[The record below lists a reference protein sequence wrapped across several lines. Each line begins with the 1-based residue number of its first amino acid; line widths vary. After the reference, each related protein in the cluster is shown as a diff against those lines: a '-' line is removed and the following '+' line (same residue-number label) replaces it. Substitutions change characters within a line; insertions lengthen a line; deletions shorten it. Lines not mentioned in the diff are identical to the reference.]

1 MPIDA
6 LYEAIRNASKQ
17 TGQQSSPAQS
27 AQPQAASSFLQAA
40 AAAHPTVQP
49 EAPAPTAAPAT
60 PADLWNGYDYNA
72 EAERRAQVGGYTPAP
87 EAFRAPV
94 PTNEYDPRRQAE
106 KTAQAW
112 QPSGGIEISRGNKP
126 AYIPGTQTEYG
137 TERGDAYL
145 ALAAQRDST
154 EKAAEVFNP
163 FKAMTAAGNAQGA
176 LQVGAPAAN
185 AYNAMNDVSRAIEA
199 EQERI
204 KEYNDDEAYR
214 AAKKAEQ
221 DAIGAYRRR
230 SALIPTE
237 AAYQLD
243 QLKRQKAET
252 ERIIASVSDTRT
264 IDEGLAQYLG
274 EMKKRTDAYEVQIR
288 QLENDLAAVEQSRQL
303 SLYDKY
309 RSEADFAEK
318 SQYVPS
324 EKRKASEVDKLYGR
338 EDAYSGDSLE
348 YELVNGNPE
357 AWAQQRLRTL
367 GGVDPEARQ
376 SGGGYFMAASDPT
389 QVYEYMTDKE
399 VKTYNYLYATD
410 PTHGEAKRYLELL
423 MPDLNYR
430 ASTADA
436 EDAKQYAKEHP
447 ALATL
452 YSVVSSTMQ
461 PATFMG
467 QTADYA
473 TTGKIDQNAPYNK
486 FSTMPST
493 MIAQVE
499 HDVERKYGKNA
510 AELYKAGVN
519 AAKNAYL
526 AARTGGFT
534 SGPAG
539 SASQKAAEAVLLS
552 IMGMGAA
559 ADGTIAA
566 KSRGLNDKQAM
577 LSGLANGAIEAA
589 TEAVGMDA
597 FFDAVL
603 GGKAP
608 LLAFLKS
615 VLAEGAEEGLGDF
628 LNDAADVI
636 IAGVDA
642 ERMRRARE
650 LKAQGYTDAQSVSMA
665 FTELLK
671 EAGADTL
678 RGMLSAALMTGGSQ
692 AVQAGVRAAP
702 QAIQNI
708 KDTREQNR
716 VDEMVRMAN
725 EEAAQRYAGR
735 TQAATPST
743 AQDVST
749 TAPFAPQEG
758 NDTAPTENA
767 IQDNTARQ
775 TTSPIN
781 VGRAT
786 TIKAPYTGDVP
797 TQSEASATVPAV
809 PDEAV
814 ARANARIEEA
824 RNTEGRGFKAALTD
838 LYAKT
843 FQRTSGA
850 PVSGLYFKNKP
861 YLVEIANTVPA
872 KVISDPNLS
881 PEKLALLDM
890 LPEIVYN
897 AEYVGSG
904 EYAPSEGKKAKPVIR
919 YDYFETP
926 VTING
931 KEYIAK
937 FDVAVLPGANNY
949 RTHQIVD
956 IDLLSSGASLAGP
969 APAASS
975 NGTGLRDVATSNVAQ
990 SQTVVNTPAV
1000 KSDPFVPAITQSQ
1013 GSPAAPAS
1021 NTVGAAE
1028 TGYNYADAPREQK
1041 VSRQY
1046 YTTQTYS
1053 RPDTAEASGRT
1064 REAYRKA
1071 LTYETRSIEEAQ
1083 DRAAEALYYMQDGKE
1098 TFVGQI
1104 DPDGLNDVMN
1114 DLAEAKAWNDVQT
1127 AQAQMILAELR
1138 REAAKEQTA
1147 EKRAQFNQWL
1157 DVVQKH
1163 VREGARGMRMN
1174 REFSY
1179 SRDANRDGIIT
1190 EQAAIERV
1198 NSNDKLSDAEKQALT
1213 DEIMEYDERITDT
1226 NDKAELIDIIME
1238 IAEERKTVSRGATG
1252 IFARTIRSALNT
1264 MSIETLKQAAYAS
1277 SAMLSEDAQK
1287 VDFWRKVKTI
1297 QVLNMLSNPKTTVT
1311 NVTSNLGMLL
1321 LDVQSMRLASLFDM
1335 AVSARTKTR
1344 SLAFEKGLNALFT
1357 KEGRERFAE
1366 ALIPSIAEIGL
1377 DINLGGGGKYFQGTQ
1392 TFKAD
1397 GRGFAGTNTAADKF
1411 TERVLHVLER
1421 NMNYALRAPD
1431 EAFKGLSRASSQS
1444 GLQRLQDER
1453 RIRTENENYAEDTAR
1468 DLELY
1473 RTFQNQRLISDV
1485 IVKLH
1490 DVLNLIIPA
1499 NAIRKMTHQELK
1511 QAAFGLGDIAAPFA
1525 KIAANLVGV
1534 AVDYNPV
1541 TAVKGLVQTIDI
1553 LAKGE
1558 NATAEQQRRAV
1569 SNLSRGLTGT
1579 ALTIAAMFLARLGLI
1594 RRAGD
1599 EDDKSVASLNRT
1611 EGMTG
1616 TQINLSAAKRGI
1628 AGGSIDWQQGDM
1640 LIDLSRFEPINFLVD
1655 LGATLVAND
1664 AADADFI
1671 TRVGQAAKS
1680 ELESFGNASG
1690 DLPVLQSVGN
1700 FVEDVTSYGTPW
1712 YKALADTAGKTAVSS
1727 LTPNFIA
1734 ALAKGI
1740 DPYQRNLYTRDN
1752 YDPKTDTLIDALMA
1766 TLGML
1771 GDTTMSRIPGLREM
1785 LPTKTDTT
1793 GNAAPNPGTLTQR
1806 LLNAMILPWG
1816 VNTYAQTETSKELE
1830 RLREATGRTDFYP
1843 RVRNTTKSVQQDKVT
1858 YTFDYEERQEFQRL
1872 YSEAYWKDVNA
1883 LVKTARYKNMD
1894 DAQKAD
1900 ALKSIGDD
1908 AYDVAKSVMI
1918 QRKRAS

>member
-6 LYEAIRNASKQ
+6 LYNAIRNAPN
-17 TGQQSSPAQS
+17 QQGW
-27 AQPQAASSFLQAA
+27 QAAQQREAASHQAA
-40 AAAHPTVQP
+40 IDEAVAREQAAQQAQQ
-49 EAPAPTAAPAT
+49 
-60 PADLWNGYDYNA
+60 LWNGYDYNA

-94 PTNEYDPRRQAE
+94 PTNEYDPSRQAQIM
-106 KTAQAW
+106 ARAW
-112 QPSGGIEISRGNKP
+112 QPQTSVETSYNNKA
-126 AYIPGTQTEYG
+126 AYIPGTQIPYD
-137 TERGDAYL
+137 TERGQQYL
-145 ALAAQRDST
+145 ALEAQRDAARKAFEPFRTIPGANDAAANIVRDIDTRESALK
-154 EKAAEVFNP
+154 EYLSDDEYRADVAAQKRAAETYQRQQT
-163 FKAMTAAGNAQGA
+163 MSETEAGNQLAELYRQRDELQKLISATSSAFRDSQGQA
-176 LQVGAPAAN
+176 LNNTRQEQLARIN
-185 AYNAMNDVSRAIEA
+185 A
-199 EQERI
+199 
-204 KEYNDDEAYR
+204 
-214 AAKKAEQ
+214 
-221 DAIGAYRRR
+221 
-230 SALIPTE
+230 
-237 AAYQLD
+237 
-243 QLKRQKAET
+243 
-252 ERIIASVSDTRT
+252 
-264 IDEGLAQYLG
+264 
-274 EMKKRTDAYEVQIR
+274 QIR
-288 QLENDLAAVEQSRQL
+288 Q
-303 SLYDKY
+303 Y
-309 RSEADFAEK
+309 EADVNAVGRERQNDSAYRVLMANPDFEEK
-318 SQYVPS
+318 SQYTP
-324 EKRKASEVDKLYGR
+324 R
-338 EDAYSGDSLE
+338 EDGKWGEID
-348 YELVNGNPE
+348 LVNNNRD
-357 AWAQQRLRTL
+357 AWMKYSA
-367 GGVDPEARQ
+367 Q
-376 SGGGYFMAASDPT
+376 SGGTPGAGTVDPIRT
-389 QVYEYMTDKE
+389 WEYLTDE
-399 VKTYNYLYATD
+399 ERGIYNYLYNTQGYDA
-410 PTHGEAKRYLELL
+410 AKQYIDFLQ
-423 MPDLNYR
+423 PDLNARDANAR
-430 ASTADA
+430 AIWAKDIAKENPVAASLFSVLISPLKGASAIAAAGDTLQSALGGKAMDTNDPMYSFSRLPTTIRSQVARDIERNYGKPGTFAYETGMSVLENVWQMAVTGGAAGESFMLGIMGAGAMADSVLA
-436 EDAKQYAKEHP
+436 AKQ
-447 ALATL
+447 
-452 YSVVSSTMQ
+452 
-461 PATFMG
+461 
-467 QTADYA
+467 
-473 TTGKIDQNAPYNK
+473 
-486 FSTMPST
+486 
-493 MIAQVE
+493 
-499 HDVERKYGKNA
+499 
-510 AELYKAGVN
+510 
-519 AAKNAYL
+519 
-526 AARTGGFT
+526 
-534 SGPAG
+534 
-539 SASQKAAEAVLLS
+539 
-552 IMGMGAA
+552 
-559 ADGTIAA
+559 
-566 KSRGLNDKQAM
+566 RGLSDGQAYA
-577 LSGLANGAIEAA
+577 LGLVSGAIEAL
-589 TEAVGMDA
+589 TEKIGLDA
-597 FFDAVL
+597 L
-603 GGKAP
+603 YEGIRGGKTA
-608 LLAFLKS
+608 LRAILNS
-615 VLAEGAEEGLGDF
+615 TLAEGSEEVLGTF
-628 LNDAADVI
+628 LDDIADMI
-636 IAGVDA
+636 IAGTDS
-642 ERMRRARE
+642 ERLQRIAE
-650 LKAQGYTDAQSVSMA
+650 LKAQGMSDSEAAGRAYV
-665 FTELLK
+665 ELLK
-671 EAGADTL
+671 EAGTA
-678 RGMLSAALMTGGSQ
+678 GLSGALSGLLMSGG
-692 AVQAGVRAAP
+692 A
-702 QAIQNI
+702 QAIINGYHSAQEGI
-708 KDTREQNR
+708 QTARDTREQNR

-735 TQAATPST
+735 TQTATPST
-743 AQDVST
+743 AQNTPT

-758 NDTAPTENA
+758 NDTTQTENA
-767 IQDNTARQ
+767 AQGSTAPLTASSPTQTRITTQAAPQTANDTAAQTAQETPIQNGENAQTSLFAAGDGGATTVPQPSDTAQ
-775 TTSPIN
+775 TSP
-781 VGRAT
+781 AT
-786 TIKAPYTGDVP
+786 
-797 TQSEASATVPAV
+797 
-809 PDEAV
+809 
-814 ARANARIEEA
+814 R
-824 RNTEGRGFKAALTD
+824 
-838 LYAKT
+838 
-843 FQRTSGA
+843 
-850 PVSGLYFKNKP
+850 
-861 YLVEIANTVPA
+861 
-872 KVISDPNLS
+872 
-881 PEKLALLDM
+881 
-890 LPEIVYN
+890 
-897 AEYVGSG
+897 
-904 EYAPSEGKKAKPVIR
+904 
-919 YDYFETP
+919 
-926 VTING
+926 
-931 KEYIAK
+931 
-937 FDVAVLPGANNY
+937 
-949 RTHQIVD
+949 
-956 IDLLSSGASLAGP
+956 
-969 APAASS
+969 
-975 NGTGLRDVATSNVAQ
+975 
-990 SQTVVNTPAV
+990 
-1000 KSDPFVPAITQSQ
+1000 
-1013 GSPAAPAS
+1013 
-1021 NTVGAAE
+1021 TVGAAE

-1064 REAYRKA
+1064 REAYRKS

-1157 DVVQKH
+1157 DVVRKH
-1163 VREGARGMRMN
+1163 VTEGARGMRMN

-1226 NDKAELIDIIME
+1226 DDKAELIDIIME
-1238 IAEERKTVSRGATG
+1238 IAEERKTVSHGATG
-1252 IFARTIRSALNT
+1252 IFARTIRSTLNT
-1264 MSIETLKQAAYAS
+1264 MSVETLKQAAYAS

-1335 AVSARTKTR
+1335 AVSLRTKTR
-1344 SLAFEKGLNALFT
+1344 SVAAEKGLTALLSR
-1357 KEGRERFAE
+1357 EGREIVWQRLAE
-1366 ALIPSIAEIGL
+1366 SIAEVGL

-1397 GRGFAGTNTAADKF
+1397 GRGAFGTNKAADQF
-1411 TERVLHVLER
+1411 AERILHAFER
-1421 NMNYALRAPD
+1421 NMNYALRTPD
-1431 EAFKGLSRASSQS
+1431 ELFKGLSRASSQI
-1444 GLQRLQDER
+1444 GLQRLQDEG

-1490 DVLNLIIPA
+1490 DVLNLITPA

-1511 QAAFGLGDIAAPFA
+1511 RAAFGLGDIAAPFA

-1594 RRAGD
+1594 RRASD

-1664 AADADFI
+1664 ATDADFI

-1727 LTPNFIA
+1727 LTPNVIA

-1793 GNAAPNPGTLTQR
+1793 GNAAPNPGDLTQR

-1843 RVRNTTKSVQQDKVT
+1843 RVRNSTKSVQQDKVT

-1908 AYDVAKSVMI
+1908 AYDTAKSVMI
-1918 QRKRAS
+1918 KRKRAS

>member
-6 LYEAIRNASKQ
+6 LYEAIRNAPKQ

-87 EAFRAPV
+87 EAFRAQDPLITAFQHLSAQY
-94 PTNEYDPRRQAE
+94 PNSHNGWAQRYDTPQNVEGTDIPLDSERGRAIAE
-106 KTAQAW
+106 LEQEKQTAQNAAQFFDPLKALSSGANAKTA
-112 QPSGGIEISRGNKP
+112 
-126 AYIPGTQTEYG
+126 
-137 TERGDAYL
+137 L
-145 ALAAQRDST
+145 
-154 EKAAEVFNP
+154 
-163 FKAMTAAGNAQGA
+163 M
-176 LQVGAPAAN
+176 VGAPAVKG
-185 AYNAMNDVSRAIEA
+185 YNAANRVADNIAA

-204 KEYNDDEAYR
+204 GYYNDDEAYR
-214 AAKKAEQ
+214 NAKKAEQ
-221 DAIGAYRRR
+221 DVAGAYMRRA
-230 SALIPTE
+230 ALDPTE

-243 QLKRQKAET
+243 ELKRQKAET

-264 IDEGLAQYLG
+264 MDEGLAQYLG

-288 QLENDLAAVEQSRQL
+288 QLESDLAAVEQSRQL
-303 SLYDKY
+303 ALYDKY
-309 RSEADFAEK
+309 LSEPDFAEK

-324 EKRKASEVDKLYGR
+324 AKIKASDVDRLYGR
-338 EDAYSGDSLE
+338 EDAYSSDALE
-348 YELVNGNPE
+348 YELVNGNAE
-357 AWAQQRLRTL
+357 AWAQQRQQILRS
-367 GGVDPEARQ
+367 VDPEAKQ
-376 SGGGYFMAASDPT
+376 SGGAVYMAEADET
-389 QVYEYMTDKE
+389 QVYPYMTAQE
-399 VKTYNYLYATD
+399 RATYNYLYAGD
-410 PTHGEAKRYLELL
+410 PTHKEAKRYLELL
-423 MPDLNYR
+423 TPELNSR
-430 ASTADA
+430 FAAADA
-436 EDAKQYAKEHP
+436 EMARNYAKDNP
-447 ALATL
+447 VLATL
-452 YSVVSSTMQ
+452 YGIASSTMK
-461 PATFMG
+461 PAARMG
-467 QTADYA
+467 QIASYA
-473 TTGKIDQNAPYNK
+473 STGEVDQNAPYNR
-486 FSTMPST
+486 FSTLPNT
-493 MIAQVE
+493 MIAQAE
-499 HDVERKYGKNA
+499 HDVERKYGKAA
-510 AELYKAGVN
+510 AEMYKTAVTTAQN
-519 AAKNAYL
+519 LYL
-526 AARTGGFT
+526 AARTGGLT
-534 SGPAG
+534 SGG
-539 SASQKAAEAVLLS
+539 SKAAQQAAEAVLLS
-552 IMGMGAA
+552 IMSTGAA

-566 KSRGLNDKQAM
+566 KSRGLSDKEAM
-577 LSGLANGAIEAA
+577 RLGTANAAIEAA
-589 TEAVGMDA
+589 TEEIGMDA
-597 FFDAVL
+597 FFDAVFSGKSALL
-603 GGKAP
+603 GV
-608 LLAFLKS
+608 FKS
-615 VLAEGAEEGLGDF
+615 ALAEGAEEGLGDF
-628 LNDAADVI
+628 LNDAADIV

-650 LKAQGYTDAQSVSMA
+650 LKAQGYTDAQATSAA
-665 FTELLK
+665 FTELLRD
-671 EAGADTL
+671 AGLDTL
-678 RGMLSAALMTGGSQ
+678 RGMAAGALMSGG
-692 AVQAGVRAAP
+692 ANVVKTAINVAP
-702 QAIQNI
+702 QVIQDI
-708 KDTREQNR
+708 RDAREQNR

-735 TQAATPST
+735 AQTATPST
-743 AQDVST
+743 AQNTPT

-758 NDTAPTENA
+758 NDTAQTENA
-767 IQDNTARQ
+767 THGNTSRQ
-775 TTSPIN
+775 TASPIN

-937 FDVAVLPGANNY
+937 FDVAVLPGTNNY

-1028 TGYNYADAPREQK
+1028 TGYNYADMPREQK

-1064 REAYRKA
+1064 EEAYRKS

-1226 NDKAELIDIIME
+1226 DDKAELIDIIME

-1252 IFARTIRSALNT
+1252 IVARTIRSALNT

-1397 GRGFAGTNTAADKF
+1397 GRGFAGTNNAADKF

-1490 DVLNLIIPA
+1490 DVLNLITPA

-1541 TAVKGLVQTIDI
+1541 TAVKGLVQTIDV

-1558 NATAEQQRRAV
+1558 TATAEQQRRAV

-1594 RRAGD
+1594 RRASD

-1727 LTPNFIA
+1727 LTPNVIA

-1900 ALKSIGDD
+1900 ALKSISDD
-1908 AYDVAKSVMI
+1908 AYDTAKSVMI
-1918 QRKRAS
+1918 QRKKAS

>member
-6 LYEAIRNASKQ
+6 LYEAIRNAPQKNA
-17 TGQQSSPAQS
+17 P

-49 EAPAPTAAPAT
+49 EAPTPTAAPAT

-94 PTNEYDPRRQAE
+94 PTNEYDPSRQAQIM
-106 KTAQAW
+106 AQAW
-112 QPSGGIEISRGNKP
+112 QPQTGVDASYNNKA
-126 AYIPGTQTEYG
+126 AYIPGTQIPYD
-137 TERGDAYL
+137 TERGQQYL
-145 ALAAQRDST
+145 ALEAQRDAARKAFEPFRTIPGANDAAANIVRDIDTRESALK
-154 EKAAEVFNP
+154 EYLSDDEYRADVAAQKRAAETYQRQQT
-163 FKAMTAAGNAQGA
+163 MSETEAGNQLAELYRQRDELQKLIGTTSSAFRDSQGQA
-176 LQVGAPAAN
+176 LNSARQEQLARIN
-185 AYNAMNDVSRAIEA
+185 A
-199 EQERI
+199 
-204 KEYNDDEAYR
+204 
-214 AAKKAEQ
+214 
-221 DAIGAYRRR
+221 
-230 SALIPTE
+230 
-237 AAYQLD
+237 
-243 QLKRQKAET
+243 
-252 ERIIASVSDTRT
+252 
-264 IDEGLAQYLG
+264 
-274 EMKKRTDAYEVQIR
+274 QIR
-288 QLENDLAAVEQSRQL
+288 QYEADINAVAQSRTIGN
-303 SLYDKY
+303 YDALAGN
-309 RSEADFAEK
+309 ADFAEL

-324 EKRKASEVDKLYGR
+324 EKREAAPLEKAFGLKDGYNTA
-338 EDAYSGDSLE
+338 DII
-348 YELVNGNPE
+348 YELVNGNAD
-357 AWAQQRLRTL
+357 AWLEYQR
-367 GGVDPEARQ
+367 DFQ
-376 SGGGYFMAASDPT
+376 SVPLSGMFDDTNALKQIGDKERAIYNYLFH
-389 QVYEYMTDKE
+389 TDKE
-399 VKTYNYLYATD
+399 QAEKYLA
-410 PTHGEAKRYLELL
+410 
-423 MPDLNYR
+423 DLAPALNAR
-430 ASTADA
+430 ARA
-436 EDAKQYAKEHP
+436 EQTEWAQKLAREHP
-447 ALATL
+447 VQASLLTTALSPLKGLGLVMQGADYVNSGKIDENAAYNTL
-452 YSVVSSTMQ
+452 SRVSSTVR
-461 PATFMG
+461 T
-467 QTADYA
+467 
-473 TTGKIDQNAPYNK
+473 
-486 FSTMPST
+486 
-493 MIAQVE
+493 QVSR
-499 HDVERKYGKNA
+499 DIERNYGKPGSFAYQTGMSVADN
-510 AELYKAGVN
+510 LYQM
-519 AAKNAYL
+519 L
-526 AARTGGFT
+526 LTGGA
-534 SGPAG
+534 AG
-539 SASQKAAEAVLLS
+539 EGVMLA
-552 IMGMGAA
+552 IMGSGAA
-559 ADGTIAA
+559 ADSILAA
-566 KSRGLNDKQAM
+566 KQRGLSDGQA
-577 LSGLANGAIEAA
+577 LALGLASGAIEAI
-589 TEAVGMDA
+589 TEKIGLDA
-597 FFDAVL
+597 L
-603 GGKAP
+603 YEGIRGGKTA
-608 LLAFLKS
+608 LRAILNS
-615 VLAEGAEEGLGDF
+615 TLAEGSEEVLGTF
-628 LNDAADVI
+628 LDDIADMI
-636 IAGVDA
+636 IAGTDS
-642 ERMRRARE
+642 ERLQRIAE
-650 LKAQGYTDAQSVSMA
+650 LKAQGMSDSEAAGRAYV
-665 FTELLK
+665 ELLK
-671 EAGADTL
+671 EAGVA
-678 RGMLSAALMTGGSQ
+678 GLSGALSGLLMSGG
-692 AVQAGVRAAP
+692 A
-702 QAIQNI
+702 QAIINGYRSAKEGIQTAR
-708 KDTREQNR
+708 DTREQNR

-725 EEAAQRYAGR
+725 EEAAQRYAGLPQNA
-735 TQAATPST
+735 THSLAAEN
-743 AQDVST
+743 AA
-749 TAPFAPQEG
+749 TAPFAPQTT
-758 NDTAPTENA
+758 NDTAQGENA
-767 IQDNTARQ
+767 IQGNTEGETARSENAVPSGTAIKGYQ
-775 TTSPIN
+775 RRTVRGETLDEIRAHLSEIANDAPVASLTGNEFQKTDDGKSLRTKVIEFFDKIGN
-781 VGRAT
+781 KVFRNGMGNIDLNDAGAHDSLAHGYGKLKAATFAALPDVLANGRLVNT
-786 TIKAPYTGDVP
+786 KAPY
-797 TQSEASATVPAV
+797 
-809 PDEAV
+809 
-814 ARANARIEEA
+814 
-824 RNTEGRGFKAALTD
+824 EGHN
-838 LYAKT
+838 Y
-843 FQRTSGA
+843 TSYYIAA
-850 PVSGLYFKNKP
+850 PVS
-861 YLVEIANTVPA
+861 
-872 KVISDPNLS
+872 
-881 PEKLALLDM
+881 
-890 LPEIVYN
+890 
-897 AEYVGSG
+897 VGSG
-904 EYAPSEGKKAKPVIR
+904 ENAETVYVGALVIKDSNTQRYKLHEVLVTNGNGAPLFQSETGENAGPLRSDAPSGSLLGSPVF
-919 YDYFETP
+919 D
-926 VTING
+926 G
-931 KEYIAK
+931 SIA
-937 FDVAVLPGANNY
+937 PNAN
-949 RTHQIVD
+949 T
-956 IDLLSSGASLAGP
+956 
-969 APAASS
+969 
-975 NGTGLRDVATSNVAQ
+975 
-990 SQTVVNTPAV
+990 V
-1000 KSDPFVPAITQSQ
+1000 KS
-1013 GSPAAPAS
+1013 SPAAPATRS
-1021 NTVGAAE
+1021 VGAAE
-1028 TGYNYADAPREQK
+1028 AGYNYADMPHEEN
-1041 VSRQY
+1041 VSRQF

-1064 REAYRKA
+1064 MEAYRKS

-1098 TFVGQI
+1098 AFVGQI

-1226 NDKAELIDIIME
+1226 DDKAELIDIIME
-1238 IAEERKTVSRGATG
+1238 IAEERKTVSHGATG
-1252 IFARTIRSALNT
+1252 IFARTIRSTLNT
-1264 MSIETLKQAAYAS
+1264 MSIETLKQAAYTS

-1321 LDVQSMRLASLFDM
+1321 LDVQSMRLASLIDM
-1335 AVSARTKTR
+1335 TVSLRTKTR
-1344 SLAFEKGLNALFT
+1344 SIAAEKGLTALLSR
-1357 KEGRERFAE
+1357 EGQEIVWQRLAE
-1366 ALIPSIAEIGL
+1366 SIAEVGL

-1397 GRGFAGTNTAADKF
+1397 GRGALGTNKAADQF
-1411 TERVLHVLER
+1411 AERVLHAFER
-1421 NMNYALRAPD
+1421 NMNYALRTPD
-1431 EAFKGLSRASSQS
+1431 ELFKGLSRASSQI
-1444 GLQRLQDER
+1444 GLQRLQDEG

-1490 DVLNLIIPA
+1490 DVLNLITPA

-1664 AADADFI
+1664 ATDADFI

-1727 LTPNFIA
+1727 LTPNVIA

-1908 AYDVAKSVMI
+1908 AYDTAKSVMI